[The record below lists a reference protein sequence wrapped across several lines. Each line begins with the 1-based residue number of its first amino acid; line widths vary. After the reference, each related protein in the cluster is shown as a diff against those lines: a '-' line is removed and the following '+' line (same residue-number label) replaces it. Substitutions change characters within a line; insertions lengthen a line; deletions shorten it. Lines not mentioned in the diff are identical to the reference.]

1 MNTNFQMLRELLE
14 KYHPKQRGWSSEE
27 EIKLIE
33 ETLHIAEMDILALRN
48 LRDFT
53 VMFLSREA
61 KEKETTKNIMENWD
75 RMSAITHIID
85 IEILNKGGEV

>member
-14 KYHPKQRGWSSEE
+14 VYHPQQRGWLSEE
-27 EIKLIE
+27 EIKLIK
-33 ETLHIAEMDILALRN
+33 ETLHIAEMNILALRN

-53 VMFLSREA
+53 VAFMCN
-61 KEKETTKNIMENWD
+61 KEDDTRENWD

-85 IEILNKGGEV
+85 IEIMEKGGEV